1 MRIYVAS
8 SWRNKYQPTVV
19 AALRGA
25 GHEVYDFR
33 NPPDGSGFG
42 WEQLDPQWQSWS
54 VGRYCAM
61 LNHPIAQ
68 QGFDSDFDA
77 MKWTDT
83 CVLVLPSGRSAH
95 LEAGWF
101 IGQRK
106 PTIIFLPEP
115 QEPELMYRMA
125 DTITDNL
132 ANLLEWLAPI
142 EDRPYR
148 HGGKVL

>member
-8 SWRNKYQPTVV
+8 SWRNKHQPTVV

-54 VGRYCAM
+54 VSRYRSM
-61 LNHPIAQ
+61 LDHSIAQ
-68 QGFDSDFDA
+68 QGFDSDFNA
-77 MKWTDT
+77 MKWADT

-101 IGQRK
+101 VGQRK
-106 PTIIFLPEP
+106 PTIIFMPEP
-115 QEPELMYRMA
+115 QEPELMYRIA

-132 ANLLEWLAPI
+132 ADLLEWLAPI
-142 EDRPYR
+142 EDHPVGD
-148 HGGKVL
+148 GGKAL